1 MIEIRPAGR
10 GAILL
15 AEQLVPLPPERVV
28 PFFAAAEN
36 LEAITPPWLRFS
48 IVTEDPEIFAGAV
61 IDYRLRLHGLPLR
74 WRTEI
79 TVWDPPRRFV
89 DTQLEGPYR
98 LWQHEHAFRPHPEG
112 TMVFDRVRFRAPG
125 PRFATLGPVA
135 RDVRAVF
142 RFRETAL
149 LRALG
154 VPGEP
159 RSG

>member
-1 MIEIRPAGR
+1 MIEILPTAR

-15 AEQLVPLPPERVV
+15 AEQLVPLPIEQVV
-28 PFFAAAEN
+28 PFFAEAAN

-48 IVTEDPEIFAGAV
+48 IQTEDPRIFTGAV
-61 IDYRLRLHGLPLR
+61 IDYRLRVHGLSLR

-79 TVWDPPRRFV
+79 TVWDPPHRFV
-89 DTQLEGPYR
+89 DTQLSGPYR
-98 LWQHEHAFRPHPEG
+98 LWQHEHAFRSHPEG

-125 PRFATLGPVA
+125 PRFTTTGPVA

-149 LRALG
+149 LRELG
-154 VPGEP
+154 LPGDP